1 MKTVLALDQG
11 TTSSRSILFA
21 PDGTQVASSQQEF
34 RQIFPASGWVEHDP
48 EEIWESQRKTMEA
61 ILEKRGEAEIAALG
75 ITNQRETTVVW
86 DAETGEPVFNAI
98 VWQDRRTAER
108 CEELKRK
115 GLEERV
121 TALSGLRLDP
131 YFSATKVQ
139 WILDEVE
146 GARERAA
153 AGQLRFGTIDSW
165 LVWKL
170 TEGQVH
176 VTDVSNASRTNLLN
190 LETLE
195 WDQELLEI
203 FQVPAS
209 MLPEVVDSS
218 GVVGHWRD
226 IPIAGMAG
234 DQQAALFGQGCVE
247 SGMAK
252 NTYGTGCFLLMNTG
266 GQAVASQN
274 GLLSTVAWR
283 LKGKVTYAL
292 EGSVFVGGALFQ
304 WLRDQLQLAESAPE
318 IDELAAEVGDSG
330 GCVLVPA
337 FTGLG
342 APHWDPHA
350 RGGIY
355 GLTRGTSR
363 EHLCRAALEAVALQA
378 TEVLECME
386 RDAGVPLAELRVD
399 GGAARSD
406 LLMQIQADWLQREV
420 VRPRNVETTAFGAAA
435 LAGLAVGVWANQAE
449 LTGGLAEDLRF
460 TPGAQR
466 AQAERDRWDK
476 AVSLC
481 RSFAE

>member
-1 MKTVLALDQG
+1 MESVL
-11 TTSSRSILFA
+11 
-21 PDGTQVASSQQEF
+21 
-34 RQIFPASGWVEHDP
+34 
-48 EEIWESQRKTMEA
+48 EE
-61 ILEKRGEAEIAALG
+61 RGEAEVVAIG
-75 ITNQRETTVVW
+75 ITNQRETTVIW
-86 DAETGEPVFNAI
+86 DAETGDAIFNAI

-108 CEELKRK
+108 CEELKKR

-121 TALSGLRLDP
+121 TALTGLRLDP

-139 WILDEVE
+139 WILDHVE
-146 GARERAA
+146 GARERAE
-153 AGQLRFGTIDSW
+153 AGKLRFGTIDSW
-165 LVWKL
+165 LIWKL
-170 TEGQVH
+170 TEGRVH

-190 LETLE
+190 LRTLD
-195 WDQELLEI
+195 WDEELLEI

-209 MLPEVVDSS
+209 LLPKVVDSS
-218 GVVGHWRD
+218 GVVGEWRG

-266 GQAVASQN
+266 EEAVASQN

-283 LKGKVTYAL
+283 VNGKVNYAL

-304 WLRDQLQLAESAPE
+304 WLRDQLQIVESAPE
-318 IDELAAEVGDSG
+318 IDELAAGVSDSG

-355 GLTRGTSR
+355 GLTRATSR
-363 EHLCRAALEAVALQA
+363 EHLCRAALEAVALQSA
-378 TEVLECME
+378 EVLECME

-420 VRPRNVETTAFGAAA
+420 VRPRTVETTAFGAAA
-435 LAGLAVGVWANQAE
+435 LAGLAVGVWANQGELAE
-449 LTGGLAEDLRF
+449 TLAEDRRF
-460 TPGAQR
+460 GPGPKRPQE
-466 AQAERDRWDK
+466 ERDRWDR
-476 AVSLC
+476 AVALS